1 MSRLRDL
8 ALLLAAVSSLGT
20 AQAAD
25 ISVLGLFPGKTLL
38 VIDGAPP
45 KIYNAGDKLSDGVLL
60 VAVDNAGATVDD
72 HGRRSVLALGQYV
85 GNGEA
90 GSGQGSVTLPAD
102 SMGHFIANGQ
112 INGVGVRMMVDTGA
126 SLVAIPGGEA
136 LRIGIDYHKGRMV
149 NISTANGNSVG
160 YRVRI
165 DKIRIG
171 DLEVF
176 QVDAVV
182 QESGLP
188 FILLGNSFL
197 NRCDM
202 QRNAQQLKL
211 TKRF

>member
-1 MSRLRDL
+1 MRHL
-8 ALLLAAVSSLGT
+8 AALLAAAGMLGSVQG
-20 AQAAD
+20 AE
-25 ISVLGLFPGKTLL
+25 ISVLGLFSGKALL

-45 KIYNAGDKLSDGVLL
+45 KTYSAGDKLADGVTL
-60 VAVDNAGATVDD
+60 AAADSGGATIDD
-72 HGRRSVLALGQYV
+72 HGKRSILAVGQYV
-85 GNGEA
+85 GSNA
-90 GSGQGSVTLPAD
+90 SSGQGSVTLPAD

-112 INGVGVRMMVDTGA
+112 INGASVRMMVDTGA
-126 SLVAIPGGEA
+126 SLVAIPGSEA
-136 LRIGIDYHKGRMV
+136 LRIGLDYRKGSMV
-149 NISTANGNSVG
+149 RVSTANGNSVG
-160 YRVRI
+160 YRVKI

-176 QVDAVV
+176 QVDAIV
-182 QESGLP
+182 QETGLP

>member
-1 MSRLRDL
+1 MKRA
-8 ALLLAAVSSLGT
+8 ALLLLVSAGALSSVR
-20 AQAAD
+20 AAD
-25 ISVLGLFPGKTLL
+25 VSVLGLFSGKALL
-38 VIDGAPP
+38 VIDGAAP
-45 KIYNAGDKLSDGVLL
+45 KTYSAGDKLADGLTL
-60 VAVDNAGATVDD
+60 VAADSGGATIDD
-72 HGRRSVLALGQYV
+72 HGKRSLLALGQYV
-85 GNGEA
+85 GNGNG
-90 GSGQGSVTLPAD
+90 GSGQGSVTLAAD

-112 INGVGVRMMVDTGA
+112 INGIGVRMMVDTGA
-126 SLVAIPGGEA
+126 SLVAIPGSEA
-136 LRIGIDYHKGRMV
+136 LRLGLDYRKGRMI
-149 NISTANGNSVG
+149 NISTANGSSVG

-176 QVDAVV
+176 QIDAVV
-182 QESGLP
+182 QENGLP

>member
-1 MSRLRDL
+1 MRRA
-8 ALLLAAVSSLGT
+8 ALLLLMLGCAC

-25 ISVLGLFPGKTLL
+25 ISVLGLFSGKALL

-45 KIYNAGDKLSDGVLL
+45 KTYSSGDKLADGLTL
-60 VAVDNAGATVDD
+60 VAADSSGAIIDD
-72 HGRRSVLALGQYV
+72 HGKRSVLALGQYV
-85 GNGEA
+85 GNGNA
-90 GSGQGSVTLPAD
+90 SSGQGSVTLEAD
-102 SMGHFIANGQ
+102 SMGHFVANGQ
-112 INGVGVRMMVDTGA
+112 INGIGVRMLVDTGA
-126 SLVAIPGGEA
+126 SLVAIPGSEA
-136 LRIGIDYHKGRMV
+136 LRISLDYRKGRMI

-182 QESGLP
+182 QENGLP